1 MLDYRMAMKEF
12 VPPNKRY
19 SFGTRNLRDGNLM
32 EVRMGKPFVTAFAS
46 AAIIFALTI
55 GPALAKHDDDD
66 HDNGRHRGWYKHHD
80 HEEGYEAPGP
90 VVIYPAPPPVV
101 VYPQPAPVYVA
112 PVPVAIP
119 PSVNFVFPLRFK

>member
-1 MLDYRMAMKEF
+1 
-12 VPPNKRY
+12 
-19 SFGTRNLRDGNLM
+19 M
-32 EVRMGKPFVTAFAS
+32 EVLMGKPFVTAFAS
-46 AAIIFALTI
+46 AAIILALTVA
-55 GPALAKHDDDD
+55 PAWAEHDDD
-66 HDNGRHRGWYKHHD
+66 HDHGRHRGWYKHHD
-80 HEEGYEAPGP
+80 RDEAYEAPGA

>member
-1 MLDYRMAMKEF
+1 MLDYRMAMK
-12 VPPNKRY
+12 
-19 SFGTRNLRDGNLM
+19 GTFM
-32 EVRMGKPFVTAFAS
+32 EVRMGKPIVTAFAS

-55 GPALAKHDDDD
+55 GPARAKHDEDD

-80 HEEGYEAPGP
+80 HEEDYEAPGP
-90 VVIYPAPPPVV
+90 VVIYPAPPVV

-112 PVPVAIP
+112 PVPVP